1 MTPGPRFPQMYHCQR
16 RSVLS
21 LDPLGSYPTRGLF
34 PDSPGSVTPSPLSA
48 GRRDPGTTPQK
59 PRKGAGSP
67 QASTLALQSDI
78 TRRLLS
84 EPWPLSEAQVQASVV
99 KVLTELLEQERKKAV
114 DAAKESSRKGRAGR
128 KRKLSEDQPA
138 ARTPKSKKKKQL
150 AAGEVG
156 EGAVSPEK
164 GPRTL
169 KGKSK
174 KDRASGDI
182 KKKEKESL
190 GQGAKEKPEGE
201 PAMVSIVGEDPG
213 NPKSKKEKKKTDKS
227 KWPAAAGVHLD
238 SPRPAQKG
246 EAEQWAVRAV
256 GARARS

>member
-1 MTPGPRFPQMYHCQR
+1 M
-16 RSVLS
+16 
-21 LDPLGSYPTRGLF
+21 
-34 PDSPGSVTPSPLSA
+34 
-48 GRRDPGTTPQK
+48 
-59 PRKGAGSP
+59 
-67 QASTLALQSDI
+67 LALQSDI

-114 DAAKESSRKGRAGR
+114 DAAKESSRKGRVGR

-227 KWPAAAGVHLD
+227 KWPAAAGVRLD